1 MSCPTQNTAIDRSPP
16 PGNNSTMPVTLQYQR
31 ISVSYGGKAI
41 LKDIDLTIPAGALVA
56 LTGASGAGKTTLLRI
71 TNRLI
76 APASGQLLIDG
87 RNATAEP
94 ADQLRRRIGYAAQGV
109 GLFPH
114 WSVADNIAAV
124 PWLNGDSRQARAARV
139 AEMLDLVEL
148 PQSFATRMPSEL
160 SGGQAS
166 RVGLARAL
174 AARPGLLL
182 LDEPFA
188 ALDPETRTELADRI
202 EALHKA
208 QGLTTLIVTHDLA
221 DALTRATRILVLDD
235 GRLIADDTPQAL
247 VANPNPAVQ
256 ALIASPLD
264 QARRLMALTTP

>member
-1 MSCPTQNTAIDRSPP
+1 MAVALD
-16 PGNNSTMPVTLQYQR
+16 LQR
-31 ISVSYGGKAI
+31 ISVLRGQKPV
-41 LKDIDLTIPAGALVA
+41 LHDITVHIPSGTLLA
-56 LTGASGAGKTTLLRI
+56 LTGASGAGKTTLLRTI
-71 TNRLI
+71 NRLI
-76 APASGQLLIDG
+76 PPSAGTLTIDG
-87 RNATAEP
+87 EDASTLPP
-94 ADQLRRRIGYAAQGV
+94 AALRRRIGYAAQGV

-114 WSVADNIAAV
+114 WTVADNIVAV
-124 PWLNGDSRQARAARV
+124 PWLEGMPRPARAARV

-148 PQSFATRMPSEL
+148 PQSFAARMPSQL

-188 ALDPETRTELADRI
+188 ALDPETRAALADRI

-221 DALTRATRILVLDD
+221 DALTRATRILVIDD
-235 GRLIADDTPQAL
+235 GRLVADQPPAAL
-247 VANPNPAVQ
+247 LKNPHAAVQ
-256 ALIASPLD
+256 ALITTPLA
-264 QARRLMALTTP
+264 QARRLASLAS